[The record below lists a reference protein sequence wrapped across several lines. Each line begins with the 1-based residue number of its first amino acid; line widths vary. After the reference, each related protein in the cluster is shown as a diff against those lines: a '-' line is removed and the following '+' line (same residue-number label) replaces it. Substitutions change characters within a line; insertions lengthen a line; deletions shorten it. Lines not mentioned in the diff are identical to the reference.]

1 MLYLTLLFV
10 VCRYPMGEIRANL
23 NVPRGT
29 ATLTYNPSAA
39 ANLQFNPLVL
49 SAALASI
56 SVTVSGLTGPILQA
70 HIHGPSDS
78 GSNSGVLVTLCNP
91 CTLSNDNS
99 TQTFANIQVPLQLLD
114 QRLLYINLH
123 TDSNPG
129 GELRG
134 QIVTVVRIPSFETSS
149 IVGSPT
155 PNFQNATDILS
166 PNTNLPISFSVPLSV
181 GQEPNVVLNYRA
193 TPQQEGSNS
202 ISPAGC
208 TVVPNPQSMAT
219 FGITVNPL
227 GQTSDTVIFSN
238 ITITGLSSNL
248 TAAHIHG
255 PCSFQPCNAGVV
267 YTICNSNSPCPANVT
282 IIPGFTV
289 TTADFSTL
297 SLLSGDA
304 FFYLNIHTVNNPNG
318 ELRADLVVPRGSV
331 TVSYTR
337 APVTTSSAI
346 PGNPRIAVVPAIVTV
361 SLTGLTGPV
370 QAIHLHGLAGFG
382 RNGGVLIPICTGP
395 ADCGLGSTLT
405 TKTFSTAN
413 WPINIA
419 ASGSTYFNVHT
430 GSNPAG
436 EVRGQVVQQ
445 LKIPDPSSNR
455 LGGTLT
461 ATFFTDSLCTVQP
474 DATAA
479 RSLPVIGQ
487 NLIDPNLPIWAVSN
501 PSVISFSSCNPLG
514 SRLDSNGSTLTVYA
528 QLFQCASQG
537 AGAIFGTFSDSLC
550 SIPFTP
556 AELFPASA
564 LGQCFQIYPPTPNIA
579 PSGLYARESC
589 SSGDISLT
597 IPVSAYQE
605 NAPLTLSFTGTPGQQ
620 MNPPMLACA
629 TASFNVTFDPSSS
642 ASSVAFSNI
651 TFSGNLTGPLTAAH
665 IHGPCP
671 NSVPCDAP
679 VVYIICNALSCPTGT
694 SPSIN
699 AFSVNTQQDVNSD
712 NSNLV
717 GLLSEILTGSNL
729 YYVNFHTAM

>member
-1 MLYLTLLFV
+1 
-10 VCRYPMGEIRANL
+10 
-23 NVPRGT
+23 
-29 ATLTYNPSAA
+29 
-39 ANLQFNPLVL
+39 
-49 SAALASI
+49 
-56 SVTVSGLTGPILQA
+56 
-70 HIHGPSDS
+70 
-78 GSNSGVLVTLCNP
+78 
-91 CTLSNDNS
+91 
-99 TQTFANIQVPLQLLD
+99 
-114 QRLLYINLH
+114 
-123 TDSNPG
+123 
-129 GELRG
+129 
-134 QIVTVVRIPSFETSS
+134 
-149 IVGSPT
+149 
-155 PNFQNATDILS
+155 
-166 PNTNLPISFSVPLSV
+166 
-181 GQEPNVVLNYRA
+181 
-193 TPQQEGSNS
+193 
-202 ISPAGC
+202 
-208 TVVPNPQSMAT
+208 
-219 FGITVNPL
+219 
-227 GQTSDTVIFSN
+227 
-238 ITITGLSSNL
+238 
-248 TAAHIHG
+248 
-255 PCSFQPCNAGVV
+255 
-267 YTICNSNSPCPANVT
+267 
-282 IIPGFTV
+282 
-289 TTADFSTL
+289 
-297 SLLSGDA
+297 
-304 FFYLNIHTVNNPNG
+304 VNNPNG

-337 APVTTSSAI
+337 APVTTSSSI

-382 RNGGVLIPICTGP
+382 RNGGVLVPICGP
-395 ADCGLGSTLT
+395 ADCGLGLT
-405 TKTFSTAN
+405 QATKTFSTTN

-430 GSNPAG
+430 GSNQGG

-501 PSVISFSSCNPLG
+501 PSVISSSSCNPLG
-514 SRLDSNGSTLTVYA
+514 SRLDSNGLTLTVYA

-564 LGQCFQIYPPTPNIA
+564 LGQCVQIYPPTPNIA
-579 PSGLYARESC
+579 PSGLYARKSC
-589 SSGDISLT
+589 STGDVSLT

-605 NAPLTLSFTGTPGQQ
+605 NAPLTLSFIGTPGQQ
-620 MNPPMLACA
+620 INPPMQACA

-642 ASSVAFSNI
+642 VSSVVFSNI
-651 TFSGNLTGPLTAAH
+651 TISGNLTGPLTAAH

-679 VVYIICNALSCPTGT
+679 VIYIICSALSCPTGT

-699 AFSVNTQQDVNSD
+699 AFSVNTTQDVNPD

-717 GLLSEILTGSNL
+717 GLLANILTGSNL
-729 YYVNFHTAM
+729 YYVNFYTAK